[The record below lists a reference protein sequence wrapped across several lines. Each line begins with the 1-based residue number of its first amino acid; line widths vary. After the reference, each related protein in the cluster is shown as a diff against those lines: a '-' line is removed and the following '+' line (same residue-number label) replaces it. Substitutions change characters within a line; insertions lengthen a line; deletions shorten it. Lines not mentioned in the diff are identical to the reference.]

1 MRAATPFFRR
11 LAALS
16 GLLLSLAAPAET
28 LTITVMSEQS
38 GEPVSDTVVT
48 LPGPDA
54 PPAGPYTIA
63 QKDRAF
69 QPRVLTV
76 PVGST
81 INFPNKDDTQHHI
94 YSFSPAK
101 TFDIELY
108 AGEPESPIH
117 FDKPGIVELGCNIHD
132 HMQGFV
138 IVTERP
144 HYGRTDKNGQVRFEH
159 SDVPEGQP
167 ITARVW
173 HPRLKDTTQF
183 RKAAVTRDTTRITL
197 ALRPEPA
204 PDEELDQLQQEFND
218 L

>member
-1 MRAATPFFRR
+1 MPAIASSLPR
-11 LAALS
+11 LAGLS
-16 GLLLSLAAPAET
+16 ALLLSLCAAADT
-28 LTITVMSEQS
+28 LTITVEAKQS
-38 GEPVSDTVVT
+38 GKPISDAVVT
-48 LPGPDA
+48 IPGSGA
-54 PPAGPYTIA
+54 PPPGKYTIA
-63 QKDRAF
+63 QNGRAF
-69 QPRVLTV
+69 QPQVLTV
-76 PVGST
+76 PVGSE
-81 INFPNKDDTQHHI
+81 INFPNKDDTQHHV

-108 AGEPESPIH
+108 AGKPESPIH

-138 IVTERP
+138 IVTKRP

-159 SDVPEGQP
+159 SAFPEGQP

-173 HPRLKDTTQF
+173 HPQLKDTTQF
-183 RKAAVTRDTTRITL
+183 RKAAVTRETTRVTL

-204 PDEELDQLQQEFND
+204 PDEELDQLQQEFNN